1 MFAYTSQKLSML
13 YSFVFDLR
21 FFFHCLISSHLS
33 LHRLF
38 KRPLF
43 LFATDVLSQWNYILC
58 KIYKIPWFNWIL
70 PQTKKQA
77 YLMKKKIKKG
87 FVNTNKLSS
96 SILTFFVNSYI
107 SKNHLILNYETLQ
120 NHDIL
125 QSFALIRKFH
135 LIFIRVN
142 ICYEEYTTFLTVG
155 GVFRTLSN
163 ICKRVSGKL
172 PPG

>member
-1 MFAYTSQKLSML
+1 
-13 YSFVFDLR
+13 
-21 FFFHCLISSHLS
+21 
-33 LHRLF
+33 
-38 KRPLF
+38 
-43 LFATDVLSQWNYILC
+43 
-58 KIYKIPWFNWIL
+58 
-70 PQTKKQA
+70 
-77 YLMKKKIKKG
+77 MKKKIKKG

-163 ICKRVSGKL
+163 ICERVSGKL
-172 PPG
+172 PPRLGSGFGLGLALELGLGGGQFSSGAIFLEPCES